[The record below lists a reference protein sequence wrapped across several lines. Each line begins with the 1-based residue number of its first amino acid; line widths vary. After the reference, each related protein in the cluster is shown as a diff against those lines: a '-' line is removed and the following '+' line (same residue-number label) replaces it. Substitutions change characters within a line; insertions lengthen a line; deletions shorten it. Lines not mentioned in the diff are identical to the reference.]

1 MFFVSINRRSK
12 RKRLEIKLTNSITIQ
27 TDLVKTDRH
36 LVELLL
42 SIKQINSV
50 FTEKQQEQSIL
61 HTQNAKQLTTKHTH
75 TKKTP
80 NTQEMNNKQTHKK
93 KKKHNQTNTDKHT

>member
-1 MFFVSINRRSK
+1 M
-12 RKRLEIKLTNSITIQ
+12 TNSITIQ

-50 FTEKQQEQSIL
+50 ISEKQQEQNTL
-61 HTQNAKQLTTKHTH
+61 HTLNAKQLTTK
-75 TKKTP
+75 
-80 NTQEMNNKQTHKK
+80 N
-93 KKKHNQTNTDKHT
+93 KHTQKKPKHTRSE